1 MAERTYTLEQNRQE
15 SQTMILPT
23 AYWGPCSYMEQM
35 LQDNV
40 RIEVCESIEKQTLR
54 NRCRMTDLQGRGILL
69 TVPVEKVESK
79 QLTRD
84 IRISYRSR
92 WQHQHW
98 MALRSAYEHTPY
110 FLYYADLIRPFY
122 EREILWLVDLNDQL
136 TQLAAAIMQR
146 RIEADGT
153 IHNAL
158 HITHTTDWQGQT
170 WTDSHPWQQQTS
182 ILDRLM
188 REGA

>member
-1 MAERTYTLEQNRQE
+1 
-15 SQTMILPT
+15 MILPT
-23 AYWGPCSYMEQM
+23 AYWGPCSYMEQV

-40 RIEVCESIEKQTLR
+40 SIEVCESFEKQTFR
-54 NRCRMTDLQGRGILL
+54 NRCRITDLQGRGMLL

-98 MALRSAYEHTPY
+98 MAMRSAYEHTPY

-122 EREILWLVDLNDQL
+122 ERETLWLVDLNDQL

-158 HITHTTDWQGQT
+158 HIKHTTDWQGQT

>member
-1 MAERTYTLEQNRQE
+1 
-15 SQTMILPT
+15 MILPT
-23 AYWGPCSYMEQM
+23 AYWGPCTYMEQV

-40 RIEVCESIEKQTLR
+40 SIEACESFEKQTFR
-54 NRCRMTDLQGRGILL
+54 NRCRITDLQGRGILL
-69 TVPVEKVESK
+69 TGPVEKVESK

-110 FLYYADLIRPFY
+110 FLYYADLIRPLY
-122 EREILWLVDLNDQL
+122 ERETLWLVDLNDQL

-158 HITHTTDWQGQT
+158 HIKHTTDWQGQT